1 MKTISNKDIQDYSN
15 SEDFEYVDTIGGTL
29 PKGFVRLDNKYL
41 KNYLMEA
48 IKPGCKYVTHIDDF
62 VRETYDLKRKNIP
75 LKYVSVML
83 KDKEQHQNS
92 TSSYEVIGS
101 RIANALGVPT
111 VYNELV
117 TVSNKEMILS
127 IDCVKPGMEIRDLN
141 DSVYVKNGNDITR
154 IRAKDFTDFPIWE
167 ELFDAQFRNKKDLTQ
182 DEIDFN
188 KSYCVEFFEY
198 PFEQAKLDEYIE
210 KFKTDFVKQYLLK
223 TMILDDWD
231 FYPRN
236 VNYLTNTST
245 KEFHL
250 GPACDY
256 EYILAGYADCAKINN
271 FYEGNIKYL
280 MHKYPQQTLEFGDAF
295 YETFFE
301 NGKLSRIKV
310 NQIMDLYNN
319 KVSDQAYKNFIKNLT
334 NFDKYYSLNL
344 ENYKNELVTK
354 LWVLNI

>member
-1 MKTISNKDIQDYSN
+1 MIKISNDKIQKYSN
-15 SEDFEYVDTIGGTL
+15 DEDFEYVDTCGGTL

-41 KNYLMEA
+41 KNYLKEA

-62 VRETYDLKRKNIP
+62 VRETYDSKTKNIP

-92 TSSYEVIGS
+92 NSYCEVIGS
-101 RIANALGVPT
+101 RIANVLGVPT

-117 TVSNKEMILS
+117 NVENKEMILS
-127 IDCVKPGMEIRDLN
+127 IDCVKPDMEIRDLN
-141 DSVYVKNGNDITR
+141 DSVYIKNGNDITR

-167 ELFDAQFRNKKDLTQ
+167 ELFNAQFRNKKDLSQ

-198 PFEQAKLDEYIE
+198 PFNQDKLDECI
-210 KFKTDFVKQYLLK
+210 KSFKTDFVKQYLLK

-231 FYPRN
+231 FHPRN
-236 VNYLTNTST
+236 VNYMTNTTT

-256 EYILAGYADCAKINN
+256 EYIFAGYVDCTKINN
-271 FYEGNIKYL
+271 FYEKNINYL
-280 MHKYPQQTLEFGDAF
+280 MHNYPQQTLEFGDAF
-295 YETFFE
+295 YEAFFE
-301 NGKLSRIKV
+301 NGKLSRTKV
-310 NQIMDLYNN
+310 NKIIDLYNN
-319 KVSDQAYKNFIKNLT
+319 KISDEAYKNLIKNLN
-334 NFDKYYSLNL
+334 NFDKFYSLNL
-344 ENYKNELVTK
+344 ENYKNELSMQVK
-354 LWVLNI
+354 D